1 MMWTLRQ
8 HSSFSGMSTNIQIV
22 RRCRS
27 PISFSFGF
35 TSLIFTFWGEMWQTL
50 YICNKS
56 KFFCFLTISYS
67 ISGLDRVE
75 PDPREDF
82 RDAPLNR
89 QSDSDFSKISELK
102 ADQKEDNAPSE
113 YCCDKCG
120 SRFQKEGNLRIHM
133 VAKHKGADHI
143 LVKEGQ
149 NLTLEDK
156 QKVRVCQFC
165 EQPFGSNLALENH
178 ITKKHKTCSICKTIF
193 SEPKDMEKCRAKH
206 TTCEICNFDA
216 NFPSKLKR
224 HMQCHA

>member
-1 MMWTLRQ
+1 MKCDKHYR
-8 HSSFSGMSTNIQIV
+8 
-22 RRCRS
+22 
-27 PISFSFGF
+27 
-35 TSLIFTFWGEMWQTL
+35 
-50 YICNKS
+50 YIKS

-82 RDAPLNR
+82 RDALLNH
-89 QSDSDFSKISELK
+89 QSNIDFSKLRELM

-120 SRFQKEGNLRIHM
+120 SRFQKEGNLRIHL

-178 ITKKHKTCSICKTIF
+178 ITKKHKTCSICKTTF

-216 NFPSKLKR
+216 KFQVEETNAKPCLDYLSFSPPLAPVIFPPMPFSLMCPAFAAQYLEANVFFSL
-224 HMQCHA
+224 H

>member
-1 MMWTLRQ
+1 MGR
-8 HSSFSGMSTNIQIV
+8 
-22 RRCRS
+22 
-27 PISFSFGF
+27 
-35 TSLIFTFWGEMWQTL
+35 TSKKTTL
-50 YICNKS
+50 YV
-56 KFFCFLTISYS
+56 KFICFLTISYS

-82 RDAPLNR
+82 RDALLNH
-89 QSDSDFSKISELK
+89 QSNIDFSKLRGLK

-120 SRFQKEGNLRIHM
+120 SSFQKEGNLRIHM

-149 NLTLEDK
+149 NLTIEDK
-156 QKVRVCQFC
+156 EKGRVCQCC

-178 ITKKHKTCSICKTIF
+178 ITKKHKTCSICKTTF

-216 NFPSKLKR
+216 KFPSKLKR
-224 HMQCHA
+224 HMQSHA

>member
-1 MMWTLRQ
+1 M
-8 HSSFSGMSTNIQIV
+8 
-22 RRCRS
+22 
-27 PISFSFGF
+27 
-35 TSLIFTFWGEMWQTL
+35 
-50 YICNKS
+50 
-56 KFFCFLTISYS
+56 
-67 ISGLDRVE
+67 DRVE
-75 PDPREDF
+75 PDLREDF
-82 RDAPLNR
+82 RDATLNH
-89 QSDSDFSKISELK
+89 QSNIDSKLRELK

-120 SRFQKEGNLRIHM
+120 SRFQKEGNLRIHL

-178 ITKKHKTCSICKTIF
+178 ITKKHKTCSICKTTF

-216 NFPSKLKR
+216 KFPSKLKR
-224 HMQCHA
+224 HMQSHA

>member
-1 MMWTLRQ
+1 MKCDK
-8 HSSFSGMSTNIQIV
+8 HYSYV
-22 RRCRS
+22 
-27 PISFSFGF
+27 
-35 TSLIFTFWGEMWQTL
+35 
-50 YICNKS
+50 KS

-75 PDPREDF
+75 PDLREDF
-82 RDAPLNR
+82 RDALLNH
-89 QSDSDFSKISELK
+89 QSNIDFSKLRELK
-102 ADQKEDNAPSE
+102 ADQKDDNAPSE
-113 YCCDKCG
+113 YCCDICG
-120 SRFQKEGNLRIHM
+120 SRFQKEGNLRIHL

-178 ITKKHKTCSICKTIF
+178 ITKKHKTCSICKTTF

-206 TTCEICNFDA
+206 TTCEACNDA
-216 NFPSKLKR
+216 SCCEIPPPTLPPTLYWNYVLCYVTNEIACSHYF
-224 HMQCHA
+224 CHDNDPTPCPHLVLELCIRL

>member
-1 MMWTLRQ
+1 MKCDKHYTY
-8 HSSFSGMSTNIQIV
+8 V
-22 RRCRS
+22 
-27 PISFSFGF
+27 
-35 TSLIFTFWGEMWQTL
+35 
-50 YICNKS
+50 KS

-75 PDPREDF
+75 PDQREGF
-82 RDAPLNR
+82 RDAPLNH
-89 QSDSDFSKISELK
+89 QSNIDFSKLRELK

-133 VAKHKGADHI
+133 VAKHKGDDHI

-178 ITKKHKTCSICKTIF
+178 ITKKHKTCSICKTTF

-206 TTCEICNFDA
+206 TTCEACNDVSCCEIPTPTLPPTLYW
-216 NFPSKLKR
+216 NYVL
-224 HMQCHA
+224 CYE

>member
-1 MMWTLRQ
+1 MKCDK
-8 HSSFSGMSTNIQIV
+8 HY
-22 RRCRS
+22 
-27 PISFSFGF
+27 
-35 TSLIFTFWGEMWQTL
+35 TF
-50 YICNKS
+50 IKS

-82 RDAPLNR
+82 RDALLNH
-89 QSDSDFSKISELK
+89 QSNIDFSKLRELK
-102 ADQKEDNAPSE
+102 ADQKEDNVPSE

-133 VAKHKGADHI
+133 VAKHKGDDHI

-149 NLTLEDK
+149 NLTIEDK
-156 QKVRVCQFC
+156 QKGRVCQFC

-178 ITKKHKTCSICKTIF
+178 ITKKHKTCSICKTTF

-216 NFPSKLKR
+216 KFPSKLKR
-224 HMQCHA
+224 HMQIHA